1 MKVDLSNL
9 QKIAKIES
17 KEKSKKWQQGLTT
30 KEALVPKRPPV
41 NKDRLSQIFD
51 LRREFISDL
60 KATIPT
66 AMPDKIDPTSK
77 SGQQYLR
84 DLALHGVE
92 EMFEALQ
99 HLKNWKTHRQTD
111 VGEGFDR
118 DEFLEEM
125 VDAYNYFF
133 ALMINLGVTEDE
145 FFEAFLKKHD
155 IIIERLKTG
164 Y

>member
-1 MKVDLSNL
+1 MN
-9 QKIAKIES
+9 
-17 KEKSKKWQQGLTT
+17 T
-30 KEALVPKRPPV
+30 KEALSPKRV
-41 NKDRLSQIFD
+41 SKNNDRLSQIFE
-51 LRREFISDL
+51 LRRQFISDL
-60 KATIPT
+60 KVTIPT
-66 AMPDKIDPTSK
+66 AMPDEIDPTSK

-99 HLKNWKTHRQTD
+99 HLKNWKTHGQTD
-111 VGEGFDR
+111 VGGGFDR

-155 IIIERLKTG
+155 IIIDRLKTG

>member
-1 MKVDLSNL
+1 MKECKLEEMFKL
-9 QKIAKIES
+9 
-17 KEKSKKWQQGLTT
+17 
-30 KEALVPKRPPV
+30 
-41 NKDRLSQIFD
+41 RLSFMKMMKDIIPGSYPDFPVD
-51 LRREFISDL
+51 IAE
-60 KATIPT
+60 KA
-66 AMPDKIDPTSK
+66 S
-77 SGQQYLR
+77 QQVCR
-84 DLALHGVE
+84 DLALKGVE

-111 VGEGFDR
+111 VGGGFDR

-155 IIIERLKTG
+155 IIIDRLKTG

>member
-1 MKVDLSNL
+1 MNVVPQVK
-9 QKIAKIES
+9 
-17 KEKSKKWQQGLTT
+17 TT
-30 KEALVPKRPPV
+30 RHSR
-41 NKDRLSQIFD
+41 DRLSQIFQ
-51 LRREFISDL
+51 LRREFISEL
-60 KATIPT
+60 KCTIPS
-66 AMPDKIDPTSK
+66 AMPEKIDPTSK
-77 SGQQYLR
+77 EGQQYLR

-99 HLKNWKTHRQTD
+99 HLKNWKSHRQTD
-111 VGEGFDR
+111 VGGSFDR

-155 IIIERLKTG
+155 IIIDRLKTG

>member
-1 MKVDLSNL
+1 
-9 QKIAKIES
+9 
-17 KEKSKKWQQGLTT
+17 
-30 KEALVPKRPPV
+30 
-41 NKDRLSQIFD
+41 
-51 LRREFISDL
+51 
-60 KATIPT
+60 
-66 AMPDKIDPTSK
+66 MPEKIDPTSK
-77 SGQQYLR
+77 QGQQYLR

-99 HLKNWKTHRQTD
+99 HLKNWKSHRQTD
-111 VGEGFDR
+111 LGENFNR
-118 DEFLEEM
+118 DEFLEEI

-155 IIIERLKTG
+155 IIIDRLKTG

>member
-1 MKVDLSNL
+1 MNMVPQVK
-9 QKIAKIES
+9 
-17 KEKSKKWQQGLTT
+17 TT
-30 KEALVPKRPPV
+30 RRSL
-41 NKDRLSQIFD
+41 DRLSQIFQ
-51 LRREFISDL
+51 LRREFISEL
-60 KATIPT
+60 KSTIPS
-66 AMPDKIDPTSK
+66 AMPEKIDPTSK
-77 SGQQYLR
+77 EGQQYLR

-99 HLKNWKTHRQTD
+99 HLKNWKSHRQTD
-111 VGEGFDR
+111 VGGSFDR

-155 IIIERLKTG
+155 IIIDRLKTG

>member
-1 MKVDLSNL
+1 MNVVPQVK
-9 QKIAKIES
+9 
-17 KEKSKKWQQGLTT
+17 TT
-30 KEALVPKRPPV
+30 
-41 NKDRLSQIFD
+41 NKNRDRLSQIFQ
-51 LRREFISDL
+51 LRKEFISEL
-60 KATIPT
+60 KYTIPS
-66 AMPDKIDPTSK
+66 AMPEDINPTSK
-77 SGQQYLR
+77 EGQQYLR

-111 VGEGFDR
+111 VGGNFNRE
-118 DEFLEEM
+118 EFLEEI

-155 IIIERLKTG
+155 IIIDRLKTG

>member
-1 MKVDLSNL
+1 MHVVP
-9 QKIAKIES
+9 QV
-17 KEKSKKWQQGLTT
+17 KSIKLTS
-30 KEALVPKRPPV
+30 
-41 NKDRLSQIFD
+41 DRLSQIFE
-51 LRREFISDL
+51 LRRSFIEEL
-60 KATIPT
+60 KITIPS
-66 AMPDKIDPTSK
+66 AMPEKIDPASK
-77 SGQQYLR
+77 EGQQYLR

-111 VGEGFDR
+111 VGGSFDR
-118 DEFLEEM
+118 EEFLEEI

-155 IIIERLKTG
+155 IIIDRLKTG

>member
-1 MKVDLSNL
+1 MKTNEV
-9 QKIAKIES
+9 
-17 KEKSKKWQQGLTT
+17 
-30 KEALVPKRPPV
+30 LVPKRLKV
-41 NKDRLSQIFD
+41 SKDRLSHIFD
-51 LRREFISDL
+51 LRKDFISEL
-60 KATIPT
+60 KLTIPT

-111 VGEGFDR
+111 VGDGFNR
-118 DEFLEEM
+118 AEFLEEM

-133 ALMINLGVTEDE
+133 ALMINLGITEDE

-155 IIIERLKTG
+155 IIIERLKSG

>member
-1 MKVDLSNL
+1 M
-9 QKIAKIES
+9 S
-17 KEKSKKWQQGLTT
+17 KTL
-30 KEALVPKRPPV
+30 APKRQSV
-41 NKDRLSQIFD
+41 SKDRLTQIFE
-51 LRREFISDL
+51 LRKDFISEL

-66 AMPDKIDPTSK
+66 AMPDKIDPASK
-77 SGQQYLR
+77 EGQQYLR

-111 VGEGFDR
+111 VGEEFDR
-118 DEFLEEM
+118 DEFLEEI

-133 ALMINLGVTEDE
+133 ALMINLGITEDE

-155 IIIERLKTG
+155 IIIDRLKTG

>member
-1 MKVDLSNL
+1 MN
-9 QKIAKIES
+9 
-17 KEKSKKWQQGLTT
+17 
-30 KEALVPKRPPV
+30 EALVPQRQSV
-41 NKDRLSQIFD
+41 NKDRLSQIFE
-51 LRREFISDL
+51 LRKDFISEL
-60 KATIPT
+60 KSTIPNS
-66 AMPDKIDPTSK
+66 MPDKIDPTSK
-77 SGQQYLR
+77 AGQQYLR

-111 VGEGFDR
+111 VGDGFDR

>member
-1 MKVDLSNL
+1 MNVVPPPKMTRLSH
-9 QKIAKIES
+9 
-17 KEKSKKWQQGLTT
+17 
-30 KEALVPKRPPV
+30 
-41 NKDRLSQIFD
+41 DRLSQIFE
-51 LRREFISDL
+51 LRRSFIDEL
-60 KATIPT
+60 KLTIPSS
-66 AMPDKIDPTSK
+66 MPDKIDPTSK
-77 SGQQYLR
+77 DGQQYLR

-111 VGEGFDR
+111 VGGNFNR
-118 DEFLEEM
+118 DEFLEEI

-155 IIIERLKTG
+155 IIINRLKTG

>member
-1 MKVDLSNL
+1 MNVVPPT
-9 QKIAKIES
+9 QK
-17 KEKSKKWQQGLTT
+17 T
-30 KEALVPKRPPV
+30 KTSH
-41 NKDRLSQIFD
+41 DRLSQIFE
-51 LRREFISDL
+51 LRRDFISEL
-60 KATIPT
+60 KTTIPT
-66 AMPDKIDPTSK
+66 AMPDEIDPTSK
-77 SGQQYLR
+77 EGQQYLR

-99 HLKNWKTHRQTD
+99 HLKNWKSHRQTD
-111 VGEGFDR
+111 MGSNFNR
-118 DEFLEEM
+118 DEFLEEI

>member
-1 MKVDLSNL
+1 MLKVR
-9 QKIAKIES
+9 
-17 KEKSKKWQQGLTT
+17 TT
-30 KEALVPKRPPV
+30 QHSH
-41 NKDRLSQIFD
+41 DRLSQIFE
-51 LRREFISDL
+51 LRRQFISDL

-66 AMPDKIDPTSK
+66 AMPDEIDPTSK

-111 VGEGFDR
+111 VGGGFDR

-155 IIIERLKTG
+155 IIIDRLKTG

>member
-1 MKVDLSNL
+1 MNVVPPT
-9 QKIAKIES
+9 KIIKPS
-17 KEKSKKWQQGLTT
+17 H
-30 KEALVPKRPPV
+30 
-41 NKDRLSQIFD
+41 DRLSQIFK
-51 LRREFISDL
+51 LRKDFIDEL
-60 KATIPT
+60 RVTIPT
-66 AMPDKIDPTSK
+66 AIPDKIDPTSK
-77 SGQQYLR
+77 EGQQYLR

-99 HLKNWKTHRQTD
+99 HLKNWKSHRQTD
-111 VGEGFDR
+111 VGGSFNR
-118 DEFLEEM
+118 AEFLEEV

-155 IIIERLKTG
+155 IIIDRLKTG

>member
-1 MKVDLSNL
+1 MNVVPQVK
-9 QKIAKIES
+9 
-17 KEKSKKWQQGLTT
+17 TT
-30 KEALVPKRPPV
+30 KRSH
-41 NKDRLSQIFD
+41 DRLSQIFQ
-51 LRREFISDL
+51 LRREFISEL
-60 KATIPT
+60 KSTIPS
-66 AMPDKIDPTSK
+66 AMPEKIDPTSK
-77 SGQQYLR
+77 EGQQYLR

-99 HLKNWKTHRQTD
+99 HLKNWKSHRQTD
-111 VGEGFDR
+111 VGGSFNR
-118 DEFLEEM
+118 DEFLEEI

-155 IIIERLKTG
+155 IIIERLKSG

>member
-1 MKVDLSNL
+1 MNV
-9 QKIAKIES
+9 
-17 KEKSKKWQQGLTT
+17 
-30 KEALVPKRPPV
+30 VPQIKMIRHSR
-41 NKDRLSQIFD
+41 DRLSEIFE
-51 LRREFISDL
+51 LRKEFISEL
-60 KATIPT
+60 KCTIPS
-66 AMPDKIDPTSK
+66 AMPSQIDPTSK
-77 SGQQYLR
+77 EGQQYLR

-99 HLKNWKTHRQTD
+99 HLKNWKSHRQTD
-111 VGEGFDR
+111 VGSNFNRE
-118 DEFLEEM
+118 EFLEEM

-155 IIIERLKTG
+155 IIIDRLKTG

>member
-1 MKVDLSNL
+1 MHVVPQVKVIKPTS
-9 QKIAKIES
+9 
-17 KEKSKKWQQGLTT
+17 
-30 KEALVPKRPPV
+30 
-41 NKDRLSQIFD
+41 DRLSQIFE
-51 LRREFISDL
+51 LRRLFIEEL
-60 KATIPT
+60 KITIPT
-66 AMPDKIDPTSK
+66 AMPEKIDPTSK
-77 SGQQYLR
+77 EGQQYLR

-111 VGEGFDR
+111 VGENFNR
-118 DEFLEEM
+118 DEFLEEI

-155 IIIERLKTG
+155 IIIDRLKTG